1 MLAALVAGETDPMAL
16 AELAR
21 GRLRSKLPALEAAL
35 TGRCHAHHRFL
46 IAEQA
51 PHGGAPGPGAG
62 AAAADPVA
70 RLATIPGVGQRT
82 AEGILAEI
90 GTDLS
95 RFPSAG
101 NLASWAG
108 LCPGQDESAGKRRSG
123 KTRKGSPWLRT
134 LLVEAANAARTKD
147 TALSARYRRLA
158 ARRGRQRALVA
169 VAHTILIIVYHL
181 LTEETVYRELG
192 STYYDDRN
200 RTAVERRLVQRLERL
215 GHAVTLSPAAA

>member
-1 MLAALVAGETDPMAL
+1 
-16 AELAR
+16 
-21 GRLRSKLPALEAAL
+21 
-35 TGRCHAHHRFL
+35 
-46 IAEQA
+46 
-51 PHGGAPGPGAG
+51 
-62 AAAADPVA
+62 
-70 RLATIPGVGQRT
+70 LATIPGVGQRT

-101 NLASWAG
+101 HLASWAG